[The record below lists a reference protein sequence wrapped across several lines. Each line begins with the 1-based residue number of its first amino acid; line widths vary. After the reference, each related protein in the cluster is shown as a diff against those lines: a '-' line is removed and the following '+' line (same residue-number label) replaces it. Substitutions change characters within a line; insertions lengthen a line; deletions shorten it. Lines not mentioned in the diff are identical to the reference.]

1 MKWLMPLNS
10 QILAGAE
17 VPTGAKMVRTT
28 STLVEIVPR
37 VPGTP
42 AKAHPVLEAVV
53 VLENSDP
60 APPTTMFVTIVEA
73 KAIMQMTVLPSL
85 EATVKVKEIT
95 AKVETAM
102 VGNSKDLIMCRNKVL
117 VCRQQQLQ

>member
-1 MKWLMPLNS
+1 MPLNS

-17 VPTGAKMVRTT
+17 VPTGVKIVRTT
-28 STLVEIVPR
+28 STLVGIVPR

-60 APPTTMFVTIVEA
+60 APPTTTFVTIVEA
-73 KAIMQMTVLPSL
+73 KATMQMTVLPSL
-85 EATVKVKEIT
+85 EAIVKVKGIT
-95 AKVETAM
+95 AKVETTM
-102 VGNSKDLIMCRNKVL
+102 VGNSKDPIMCRNKAL
-117 VCRQQQLQ
+117 AYSQQQLQ